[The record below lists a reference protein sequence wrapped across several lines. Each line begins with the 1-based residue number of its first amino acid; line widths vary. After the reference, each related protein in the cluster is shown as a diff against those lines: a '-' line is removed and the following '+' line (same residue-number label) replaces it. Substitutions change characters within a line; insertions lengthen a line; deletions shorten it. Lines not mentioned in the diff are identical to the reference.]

1 MNVWDILILLAVAG
15 LAALA
20 FILRR
25 RRKASG
31 RGSCCESGSCGS
43 CSLCREKPGQRK
55 PGNV

>member
-1 MNVWDILILLAVAG
+1 MNFWDILILLAVAG

-43 CSLCREKPGQRK
+43 CSL
-55 PGNV
+55 